1 MNMARTATL
10 GRLSVADL
18 QAEISR
24 RQRSVSKLVKKRN
37 TLITKLNKLEREIEE
52 SGGEISG
59 RRGGGMPSG
68 RRRAKNEHSLSEALH
83 LMLKGKTMSVTDA
96 SAKVQEAGYKTT
108 SPSFR
113 TIVNQTL
120 INHSGLFKRVE
131 RGQYTSK

>member
-1 MNMARTATL
+1 MARTASL
-10 GRLSVADL
+10 GRLSVSDL

-24 RQRSVSKLVKKRN
+24 RQRTVSKLVKARN
-37 TLITKLNKLEREIEE
+37 RLLTKLTKLERQIADA
-52 SGGEISG
+52 GGDVG
-59 RRGGGMPSG
+59 ARRGGMISG

-83 LMLKGKTMSVTDA
+83 NLLKGKTMSVTDA
-96 SAKVQEAGYKTT
+96 AQKVQDAGYKTT

-120 INHSGLFKRVE
+120 INHGSLFKRVG

>member
-1 MNMARTATL
+1 MARPTSL

-24 RQRSVSKLVKKRN
+24 RQKSAGKLVRQRN
-37 TLITKLNKLEREIEE
+37 RLLTQLNKLDRLISQ
-52 SGGEISG
+52 SGGQAAK
-59 RRGGGMPSG
+59 RTRGSASG
-68 RRRAKNEHSLSEALH
+68 RRRAKNESSLSQALH
-83 LMLKGKTMSVTDA
+83 GLLKGKTMSVTDA
-96 SAKVQEAGYKTT
+96 ATKVQEAGYKTT

-120 INHSGLFKRVE
+120 INHSKLFRRVD

>member
-1 MNMARTATL
+1 MPRTASL

-24 RQRSVSKLVKKRN
+24 RQRTVQKLVKQRN
-37 TLITKLNKLEREIEE
+37 RLLKQLGQLDRQISN
-52 SGGEISG
+52 SGGAVGG
-59 RRGGGMPSG
+59 RMVVGGV
-68 RRRAKNEHSLSEALH
+68 RRRAKNEHTLTEALH
-83 LMLKGKTMSVTDA
+83 ALLKGKTMSVTEA
-96 SAKVQEAGYKTT
+96 SQKVQDAGYKTT

-120 INHSGLFKRVE
+120 INHSSMFKRVG